1 VGNPNQMRLE
11 LEPLQDGSYT
21 RLSLLGPIRSA
32 PARGALRQRLKM
44 FSFWT
49 GNPVCVALPVEP
61 RTAGW
66 GEIWTD
72 ALSGISKHHLEIVFK
87 VKPAAKSAA
96 RGP

>member
-11 LEPLQDGSYT
+11 LEPLPDGSYT

-32 PARGALRQRLKM
+32 PTQRALRQLLKM
-44 FSFWT
+44 FSFWN
-49 GNPVCVALPVEP
+49 GYPVCVVLPVEP

-66 GEIWTD
+66 CEIWTD
-72 ALSGISKHHLEIVFK
+72 ALSGISKRHLEIIFK